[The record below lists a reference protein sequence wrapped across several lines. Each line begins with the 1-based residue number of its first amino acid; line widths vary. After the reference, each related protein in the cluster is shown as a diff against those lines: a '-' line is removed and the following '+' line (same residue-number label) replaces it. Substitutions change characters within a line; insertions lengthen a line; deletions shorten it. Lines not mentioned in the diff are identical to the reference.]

1 MDEWKLSNYLT
12 GSKGAFIYKNKL
24 ACFDLDGTLIKT
36 KSGRAFSINSDDWI
50 FYSENTIPKLELLA
64 KNGWS
69 IIIITNQSGLSKPD
83 KINEW
88 KSKIDKISQNIKI
101 PFKLFCSISHDIYR
115 KPLPTFYNLIIQNI
129 NVDESFYCGDAC
141 GRASDHSDCDYK
153 FALNCGIK
161 FVTPDEYFDKQNIN
175 LPKIIYPPFDEINK
189 LMKNK
194 IPVTVSKPENKE
206 LLLMVGPPGSGKSVF
221 VTTKLVPLGYHRI
234 NRDTLGTVAKCLK
247 ECNKL
252 CELGVNVVIDN
263 INNDVATREKYIS
276 LFKKQGYIIR
286 CLVMDVSIDTAMH
299 NSGYRFVYGDTQS
312 KHIPTIVYNLYKKKY
327 TIPSLEEGFS
337 EIIFVKPEID
347 KEKLDQKYYTLYMY

>member
-88 KSKIDKISQNIKI
+88 KSKIDKISKNMKV

-115 KPLPTFYNLIIQNI
+115 KPLPTFYNLITQNI

-161 FVTPDEYFDKQNIN
+161 FVTPNEYFDSENITISS
-175 LPKIIYPPFDEINK
+175 KIIYPAFEEINK
-189 LMKNK
+189 LIENK
-194 IPVTVSKPENKE
+194 IPTNVKKTNNKE

-221 VTTKLVPLGYHRI
+221 VTTKLVPLGYHRV
-234 NRDTLGTVAKCLK
+234 NRDSLGTIAKCLT
-247 ECNKL
+247 ECKKL
-252 CELGVNVVIDN
+252 CALGVDIVIDN
-263 INNDVATREKYIS
+263 TNNDIATREKYIS
-276 LFKKQGYIIR
+276 FFKKMDILLGVLLWMFLSILLCIILNTGLSMEPILNTYQVLSIIYIKKNIR
-286 CLVMDVSIDTAMH
+286 IQH
-299 NSGYRFVYGDTQS
+299 
-312 KHIPTIVYNLYKKKY
+312 
-327 TIPSLEEGFS
+327 
-337 EIIFVKPEID
+337 
-347 KEKLDQKYYTLYMY
+347 